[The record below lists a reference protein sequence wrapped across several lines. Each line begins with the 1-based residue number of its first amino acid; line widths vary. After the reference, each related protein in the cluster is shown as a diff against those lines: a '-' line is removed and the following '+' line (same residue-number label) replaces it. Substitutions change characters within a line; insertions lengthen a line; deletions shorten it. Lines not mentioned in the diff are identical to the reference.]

1 MIQKL
6 TCAIIDDEPLA
17 VELLKSYAQ
26 KTPLLDIP
34 ATYYSAIKAQEQLQ
48 TQPVDLLFLDIQMPE
63 LNGLDFSRMLPSRTK
78 VVFTTAFQQYALD
91 GFKVNAL
98 DYLLKPISYAD
109 FLTAVNKAR
118 QWFSMKQGVSND
130 NEHDVDILQNYMFV
144 KADYKLLR
152 VDFDD
157 ILYIEGVKDYVKI
170 HFDTGMRPIHTLIS
184 MKTLEER
191 LPKITFARI
200 HRSYIVNLNKI
211 KVVEKGRIV
220 FGNVYL
226 PISENYKQAVNEFI
240 EGLTFRS

>member
-17 VELLKSYAQ
+17 VELLRSYAQ
-26 KTPLLDIP
+26 KTELLAEP
-34 ATYYSAIKAQEQLQ
+34 ATYHSAVKALEHLQ
-48 TQPVDLLFLDIQMPE
+48 NEPVDLLFLDIQMPE
-63 LNGLDFSRMLPSRTK
+63 LNGLDFSRMLPPETK

-118 QWFSMKQGVSND
+118 QWFSMKQGLTND
-130 NEHDVDILQNYMFV
+130 TENGFDVMQNYMFV

-157 ILYIEGVKDYVKI
+157 ILYIEGLKDYVKI
-170 HFDTGMRPIHTLIS
+170 HFDTDERPIHSLIN

-191 LPKITFARI
+191 LPKSRFARI
-200 HRSYIVNLNKI
+200 HRSYIVNLHKI

-220 FGNVYL
+220 FGSTYL
-226 PISENYKQAVNEFI
+226 PISESYKQAVTDFI
-240 EGLTFRS
+240 EGQAL